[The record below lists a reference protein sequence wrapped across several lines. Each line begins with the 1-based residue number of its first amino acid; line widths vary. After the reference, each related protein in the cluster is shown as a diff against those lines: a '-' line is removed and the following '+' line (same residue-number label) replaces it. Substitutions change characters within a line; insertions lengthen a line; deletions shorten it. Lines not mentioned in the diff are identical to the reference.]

1 MGNKVISFDSG
12 EQERKSYAYTYADV
26 SLVSE
31 LDFAR
36 QIKTGMTSKAVD
48 FNPNYRMAKK
58 LDVDAVKGA
67 VRNIFTWT
75 PGERIIE
82 PEFGNTLRRLLY
94 EGITDYNSEQIV
106 NECKMLMTRWEPRAA
121 IDRIFKKDSVEETEN
136 NQITIILIWHVL
148 GLPEQQ
154 YQTEVII

>member
-12 EQERKSYAYTYADV
+12 EQERKSYDYTYADV

-36 QIKTGMTSKAVD
+36 QIKTGVTSKAVD

>member
-36 QIKTGMTSKAVD
+36 QIKGNMAPEAAESSQ
-48 FNPNYRMAKK
+48 NYRITKK

-67 VRNIFTWT
+67 VRNIFSWT

-82 PEFGNTLRRLLY
+82 P
-94 EGITDYNSEQIV
+94 
-106 NECKMLMTRWEPRAA
+106 
-121 IDRIFKKDSVEETEN
+121 
-136 NQITIILIWHVL
+136 
-148 GLPEQQ
+148 
-154 YQTEVII
+154 